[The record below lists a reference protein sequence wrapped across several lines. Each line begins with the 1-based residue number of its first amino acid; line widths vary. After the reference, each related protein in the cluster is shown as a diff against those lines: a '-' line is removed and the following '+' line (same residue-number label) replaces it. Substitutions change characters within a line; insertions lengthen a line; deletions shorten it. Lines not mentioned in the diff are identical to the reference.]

1 MRNGPHYRSWSR
13 ISISGGS
20 GCADRFLV
28 DVPFTLQWPPIATG
42 RISVF
47 AESRVIRLGRAPRH
61 MAGVRPYLSHQNLG
75 LEPPGLQ
82 LRWRDAELARQ
93 HTAMR
98 RTRLRQPG
106 NRLFPCIPAKIAASS
121 ALSSRPSRSVY
132 NSPTKRVSGEPGAIQ
147 YLVPPHLGFRATQRQ
162 LAPLQAAVWPDS
174 RARTCATQPVR
185 TVPINPSSQRWHPA
199 ISSQV
204 TS

>member
-1 MRNGPHYRSWSR
+1 MDRCERSEWHFRILRAPPQRVLRPILRGTSKPHCDGPRGRKTSCTTQSR
-13 ISISGGS
+13 FSISGGS

-82 LRWRDAELARQ
+82 LRWRDAELGS

-98 RTRLRQPG
+98 RASTVRRLRSTRLIVLQIMERQPRYAC
-106 NRLFPCIPAKIAASS
+106 NDKREEEI
-121 ALSSRPSRSVY
+121 RRRS
-132 NSPTKRVSGEPGAIQ
+132 PGAFLSLWQ
-147 YLVPPHLGFRATQRQ
+147 PN
-162 LAPLQAAVWPDS
+162 DS
-174 RARTCATQPVR
+174 RAMARFSNRGRERPV
-185 TVPINPSSQRWHPA
+185 N
-199 ISSQV
+199 
-204 TS
+204 